1 MNTSKKH
8 EKKVLV
14 LVPTLPGGG
23 AERFAVN
30 LANYLA
36 NEDFTVTIY
45 NIGHS
50 EELKF
55 LIDLSKVGYIYDPR
69 NSKLDFAP
77 LKRLYQYVKSNE
89 IKYFIFIELFSFFY
103 AKLLTYVY
111 RWSIKSFITF
121 HYTDVRNKKERIQY
135 YLFSRL
141 ISRKD
146 KLIAICKYQ
155 RKKLLNDN
163 KFPFKEDE
171 IKVIYNGV
179 DTNFFTLP
187 PSDFNAI
194 QVRKELN
201 IPEQSR
207 IIIKVAGFRSEKRH
221 LDAIK
226 ALHILH
232 KNFKQQAYLLLAGTG
247 DQDLILEV
255 KSLISELGLD
265 DFVRFLGFQKDV
277 RKYLWISDLFTLTS
291 NTIET
296 FSFAALEAL
305 STGLPIV
312 LTDLGG
318 ASEMVITGING
329 CVVPPNDIESIAK
342 NWNDIL
348 NKTFEKQSIA
358 SNTFERFYIEKI
370 HNMYKEEINTH
381 IYK

>member
-1 MNTSKKH
+1 MNTSKKY

-36 NEDFTVTIY
+36 NENFTVIIY

-55 LIDLSKVGYIYDPR
+55 LIDSSKVGYIYDPR
-69 NSKLDFAP
+69 KSKLDFAP
-77 LKRLYQYVKSNE
+77 LKRLYHYVKSNK

-103 AKLLTYVY
+103 AKLLTYFY
-111 RWSIKSFITF
+111 RWSFKSFITF

-146 KLIAICKYQ
+146 RLIAICKYQ

-179 DTNFFTLP
+179 DTGFFTLP

-221 LDAIK
+221 LDAVK
-226 ALHILH
+226 ALHLLH
-232 KNFKQQAYLLLAGTG
+232 NNFNQQAYLLFAGTG

-255 KSLISELGLD
+255 KNLISELGLD
-265 DFVRFLGFQKDV
+265 HFVRFLGFQKDV

-318 ASEMVITGING
+318 ASEMVITGVNG
-329 CVVPPNDIESIAK
+329 CVVPPNEVDNIAK
-342 NWNDIL
+342 SWNDIL
-348 NKTFEKQSIA
+348 NKTFDKQSIA

-370 HNMYKEEINTH
+370 HNSYKEEINTH
-381 IYK
+381 IQK